1 MPQEQ
6 HTGKYWMVLLLSFVG
21 ALHLNDAF
29 EFRVITRFTLNKKG
43 QEWKIQSA
51 EEIWSVAEIVNT
63 SILPGGFFLKFL
75 RPAIGFVIT
84 SVVRKIGNNEW
95 KDD

>member
-1 MPQEQ
+1 MLQEP
-6 HTGKYWMVLLLSFVG
+6 HTGKSWIVLLINFLCISKYTSQSS
-21 ALHLNDAF
+21 
-29 EFRVITRFTLNKKG
+29 VITRFTLNKNG

-51 EEIWSVAEIVNT
+51 EEIWSVAEIVNA

-75 RPAIGFVIT
+75 RPLIGYIIT
-84 SVVRKIGNNEW
+84 SLVKKVGNNEW